1 MIWEL
6 ANLSK
11 HYERGRF
18 PFRESFTV
26 LDGVDLRVGPGERMA
41 IVGPSGSGKS
51 TLVRCGLG
59 LIPKSGGEIR
69 LFGEDTAT
77 WRRRRWREARR
88 RAQLLVQNPRAML
101 HPEVPV
107 GALLAESAELHRHPD
122 PRWAAERAL
131 AEVGLAGRGAA
142 LPRQLSGGEQ
152 RRVGLA
158 RVLLAKP
165 DLLVVDEPTAGLDAA
180 VKREMLDLVLAR
192 ATEHA
197 AVVMV
202 SHDLRTVARV
212 CDRVVV
218 VAAGR
223 VVDRFATREVVAGLA
238 PSHPVT
244 AELLRAAGLLP
255 SETLS

>member
-1 MIWEL
+1 MIWEIAGL
-6 ANLSK
+6 TK

-26 LDGVDLRVGPGERMA
+26 LDDVSLSVGAGERVA

-51 TLVRCGLG
+51 TLVRIGLG
-59 LIPKSGGEIR
+59 LVPFTSGTIR
-69 LFGEDTAT
+69 LFGEATAG
-77 WRRRRWREARR
+77 WGRARWREARR

-107 GALLAESAELHRHPD
+107 GALLTESAELHRHDD
-122 PRWAAERAL
+122 PAAAAERAL
-131 AEVGLAGRGAA
+131 AEVGLAGRGGA

-158 RVLLAKP
+158 RVLLARP

-180 VKREMLDLVLAR
+180 VKRDMLDLILAR
-192 ATEHA
+192 ATERA

-202 SHDLRTVARV
+202 THDLRTVARV

-218 VAAGR
+218 VASGR
-223 VVDRFATREVVAGLA
+223 VVDRFATRDIAA
-238 PSHPVT
+238 SHPVT

-255 SETLS
+255 PEVSP